1 MIVRECHDGV
11 RVSAPSGL
19 MSLERISVED
29 MIMYVIMKDLSCL
42 KFGSS
47 TLSPP
52 PSVGL
57 KSKFVP

>member
-29 MIMYVIMKDLSCL
+29 MYDHVCDHE
-42 KFGSS
+42 GSF
-47 TLSPP
+47 LP
-52 PSVGL
+52 
-57 KSKFVP
+57 KIW